1 MRPIVELR
9 TGVRAAFHIMLNDV
23 RLNLVSPF
31 ATILSLIVPIN
42 FLILFVLF
50 AIGGAEVPVS
60 VVVAGN
66 GQYDA
71 SFLQALHNALTFHI
85 HPASSL
91 SSGQKLIQMHRTVAT
106 IQIPNGFS
114 SAVAQGQ
121 RAHVTLALNN
131 LNQDF
136 ADDVRRAMPLA
147 ILSFYHSVFPSAL
160 PFGWNE
166 VDAYTHN
173 VSFLGYLAVSIQTVA
188 LLIGGLLLGGR
199 GSAREWESGTM
210 KELMLAPVRPWSV
223 VLGKLGAAMTNGIAS
238 AILVLVAL
246 VLLGLR
252 PADWGQF
259 VGVTLVTL
267 FVFVSLGVAIGSL
280 AKSQMIVTPFAFA
293 LGLPLFFISGAFGPI
308 TWSTPAAEFIARL
321 FPVAYANAAF
331 QHAVH
336 GYWPIDTPPVWLWTI
351 LIGWA
356 VLALGV
362 SWLSYQR
369 ATAKH

>member
-1 MRPIVELR
+1 MRA
-9 TGVRAAFHIMLNDV
+9 GVRAAFHIMMNDL

-60 VVVAGN
+60 VVAAGN
-66 GQYDA
+66 GHYDV
-71 SFLQALHNALTFHI
+71 SFFQALHNALTFHI
-85 HPASSL
+85 HRASSQ
-91 SSGQKLIQMHRTVAT
+91 SIGQQLIQIHKSVAT

-114 SAVAQGQ
+114 SAVATGQ
-121 RAHVTLALNN
+121 TAHVSLTLNN
-131 LNQDF
+131 LNKDF

-147 ILSFYHSVFPSAL
+147 ILNFYHSVFPSAL
-160 PFGWNE
+160 PFDWNE
-166 VDAYTHN
+166 VDSYAHN
-173 VSFLGYLAVSIQTVA
+173 VTFLGYLAVSIQTVA

-210 KELMLAPVRPWSV
+210 KELMLAPVRSWSV
-223 VLGKLGAAMTNGIAS
+223 VLGKLGSSMASGIAS

-246 VLLGLR
+246 LLLGLR

-259 VGVTLVTL
+259 VGVTIVTL
-267 FVFVSLGVAIGSL
+267 FVFISLSVAIGSL

-308 TWSTPAAEFIARL
+308 TWSTPAAAVIARI

-336 GYWPIDTPPVWLWTI
+336 GYWPIDTGPVWLWTI

-356 VLALGV
+356 ALALGV
-362 SWLSYQR
+362 SWLAYRR
-369 ATAKH
+369 AVAKH